1 MNKSI
6 GKTFKSLV
14 YYLGVLQFLHLLSL
28 LRAGLNYLSDHTIG
42 FPALPPDAGWTQ
54 QANWFLLA
62 MGYTD
67 ALIIV
72 LSFIFI
78 YGVIND
84 KPWFPTIGLISPS
97 VTMATAFIFIIG
109 TLATG
114 TWFVHP
120 IGYGIIGLLFCP
132 LLFLFLRLISI
143 YRFSQHAG

>member
-84 KPWFPTIGLISPS
+84 KPWFPTIGLIE
-97 VTMATAFIFIIG
+97 IG
-109 TLATG
+109 RAH
-114 TWFVHP
+114 V
-120 IGYGIIGLLFCP
+120 
-132 LLFLFLRLISI
+132 
-143 YRFSQHAG
+143 